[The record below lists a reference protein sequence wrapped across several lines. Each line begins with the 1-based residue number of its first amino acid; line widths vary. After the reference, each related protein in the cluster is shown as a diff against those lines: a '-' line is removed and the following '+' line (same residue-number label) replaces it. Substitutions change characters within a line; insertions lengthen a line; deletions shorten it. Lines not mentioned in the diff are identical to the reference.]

1 MCKFFLVG
9 KLDEEWG
16 KMEGELKIK
25 GGKED
30 REKLVIIGSVGN
42 ECRVDEA
49 RCAKI
54 PPGTWAAVLITGGLI
69 ILYYKDTFTV
79 YK

>member
-1 MCKFFLVG
+1 MRNKG
-9 KLDEEWG
+9 KI
-16 KMEGELKIK
+16 EGKIK
-25 GGKED
+25 NKAVKED
-30 REKLVIIGSVGN
+30 KEKLVFIRGVGDK
-42 ECRVDEA
+42 CRVDEA

-69 ILYYKDTFTV
+69 ILCFKGTFTV

>member
-1 MCKFFLVG
+1 M
-9 KLDEEWG
+9 G
-16 KMEGELKIK
+16 KMGKNGGGIKNKVVEGD
-25 GGKED
+25 GK
-30 REKLVIIGSVGN
+30 KLVFIRGVGN

-54 PPGTWAAVLITGGLI
+54 PPGWAPGVLITGGLI
-69 ILYYKDTFTV
+69 TLYFKDTFTV

>member
-1 MCKFFLVG
+1 MRNRG
-9 KLDEEWG
+9 KI
-16 KMEGELKIK
+16 EGEIKNK

-30 REKLVIIGSVGN
+30 REKLGFIRGRRD

-54 PPGTWAAVLITGGLI
+54 PPGWAPGVLITGGLI
-69 ILYYKDTFTV
+69 TLYYKDTFTL

>member
-1 MCKFFLVG
+1 M
-9 KLDEEWG
+9 EENI
-16 KMEGELKIK
+16 KNK

-30 REKLVIIGSVGN
+30 REKLVFIRGGEN

-54 PPGTWAAVLITGGLI
+54 PPGWAPGVLITGGLI
-69 ILYYKDTFTV
+69 ILYYKGTFTV

>member
-1 MCKFFLVG
+1 M
-9 KLDEEWG
+9 
-16 KMEGELKIK
+16 
-25 GGKED
+25 GKED
-30 REKLVIIGSVGN
+30 RKKLVFIRGVEN
-42 ECRVDEA
+42 ECHVDEA

-69 ILYYKDTFTV
+69 ILYYKDTFTL

>member
-1 MCKFFLVG
+1 MKNGG
-9 KLDEEWG
+9 KWRR
-16 KMEGELKIK
+16 KLKIN

-69 ILYYKDTFTV
+69 ILYYKDTFIV
-79 YK
+79 YV